1 MKLKLRLRS
10 AVLNMVFSERLLVV
24 KRRMAEVRRKLF
36 GRPHIVSVFLQLDDP
51 YSYLLSHYLP
61 EFAAHYDVEL
71 RLYLTEAITGAM
83 RPAPELYPE
92 YVLSD
97 CTRLA
102 RELGI
107 PFLDKG
113 NAPPVEHRLALLDA
127 LAAIEGTANFDKELM
142 DTIAAFWRG
151 DSRDTALR
159 AEGKGPDGGAV
170 TLLQKTQRHLRKLGH
185 YNAAML
191 HYGGEWYWGVDR
203 LHYLTARLDQLVANR
218 EAGMPA
224 RIASIAQVMKASLPV
239 KPPDGAKG
247 LPPLEFFHSF
257 RSPYSYLALER
268 YMEIADA
275 FGLELRVRPVLP
287 MVMRG
292 MQVPKTKLLY
302 IAADTS
308 RESRRLGIPFGKMA
322 DPVGAGVERCMAV
335 LQYAIEEKREREFLR
350 NAGIAIWSE
359 AIDVS
364 SDVGLR
370 KVTAKTGLFWPAA
383 KASIEDNEWRNQAD
397 ENRQSMMQSGS
408 WGVPTIRLGDFTTW
422 GQDRDWLLVRHLE
435 ELCDTGDGILV

>member
-1 MKLKLRLRS
+1 VNLKLRLRS
-10 AVLNMVFSERLLVV
+10 TLLNMVFSERLLVAR
-24 KRRMAEVRRKLF
+24 RRMTEARRRLF

-61 EFAAHYDVEL
+61 ELAAHYGIEL
-71 RLYLTEAITGAM
+71 RFYLTEAVTGAM

-92 YVLSD
+92 YVISD
-97 CTRLA
+97 CARLA

-113 NAPPVEHRLALLDA
+113 IAPPVESRLALLDT
-127 LAAIEGTANFDKELM
+127 LAAIDGMSEFDNELM
-142 DTIAAFWRG
+142 DTIAVFWRG
-151 DSRDTALR
+151 DSKGAALR
-159 AEGKGPDGGAV
+159 AEGKRQDGGGAA
-170 TLLQKTQRHLRKLGH
+170 LLKKNQHILSKLGH
-185 YNAAML
+185 YNTAML
-191 HYGGEWYWGVDR
+191 NYGGEWYWGVDR
-203 LHYLTARLDQLVANR
+203 LHYLTARLDELAANR
-218 EAGMPA
+218 VKGIPA
-224 RIASIAQVMKASLPV
+224 RIASIAQVMDASLPV
-239 KPPDGAKG
+239 KPPEGAKE
-247 LPPLEFFHSF
+247 LPPMEFFHSF

-268 YMEIADA
+268 YMDIADA
-275 FGLELRVRPVLP
+275 FGLELRIRPVMP

-292 MQVPKTKLLY
+292 MQVPNAKLLY

-308 RESRRLGIPFGKMA
+308 RESRRLDIPFGKMA

-335 LQYAIEEKREREFLR
+335 LQYAKEEKREREFLL
-350 NAGIAIWSE
+350 NAGVAIWSK

-364 SDVGLR
+364 TDTGLR

-383 KASIEDNEWRNQAD
+383 KSAIDDQQWRDEAD

-408 WGVPTIRLGDFTTW
+408 WGVPTIRLGDYTIW
-422 GQDRDWLLVRHLE
+422 GQDRDWMLVRHLE